1 MLTLCARPA
10 LARRITLRTY
20 DPHKST
26 VEVRAA
32 EPRNTNRVALIVG
45 TIAVVIAFALIW
57 WWFAAYGGGHS
68 INGG

>member
-1 MLTLCARPA
+1 
-10 LARRITLRTY
+10 LRTY